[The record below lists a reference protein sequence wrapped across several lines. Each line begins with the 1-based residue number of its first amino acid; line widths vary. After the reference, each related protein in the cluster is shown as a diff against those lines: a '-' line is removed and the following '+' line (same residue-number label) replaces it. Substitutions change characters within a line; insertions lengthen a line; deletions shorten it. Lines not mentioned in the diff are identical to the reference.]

1 MATGATL
8 SEKVAS
14 FAATDFAQPSR
25 VAQAVRQHA
34 VQRILDNIGCM
45 YFGLSVP
52 PARKMADLAV
62 RLGRGDCHVIGYA
75 HTTSAPAAALAHGIL
90 AQSFEMNDLGAYVHA
105 GACVIPACLAALDE
119 SKIAVTGEQFTAA
132 VVAGYEVTVRLA
144 ESIGPGAELDIGWH
158 TPGFHGAVGASVAAA
173 LLLGS
178 DIATIA
184 QTIAIAADLAG
195 GGLMVARLGSD
206 TKRMHCGRGAETGLL
221 AALLA
226 REGLQCRL
234 DALEHPVWGYCRA
247 MAGGKPAADLD
258 AMTRSLGEKYVGFDR
273 TAIKYYCVG
282 AEVLGVIDNINKLKR
297 REGFSLPAIDSVTVG
312 TPKFFVLAES
322 HQFPRSATEVH
333 FNVEYGVAMALLFD
347 VTPIHEAGS
356 ELLRCW
362 MTGYENPE
370 VRALAAKVRH
380 VVDEDLER
388 RNPYAVDSKVSIRL
402 RDGAMLSEETQYV
415 RQEESKATMRFAPM
429 NLEKIVQK
437 FAVLTEQALS
447 PASRDLL
454 VRDILGLKD
463 LPDARKLWQ
472 SLSR

>member
-1 MATGATL
+1 MVAGAAL
-8 SEKVAS
+8 SEKIAS
-14 FAATDFAQPSR
+14 FAAADFAHPSR
-25 VAQAVRQHA
+25 IAPA
-34 VQRILDNIGCM
+34 VQQQSVERILDNLGCIV
-45 YFGLSVP
+45 FGLSVP
-52 PARKMADLAV
+52 PARKTAELAV
-62 RLGRGDCHVIGYA
+62 RLGQGACRVIGLPN
-75 HTTSAPAAALAHGIL
+75 TTSAPAAAMAHGIL
-90 AQSFEMNDLGAYVHA
+90 AQSFEMNDLGAFVHA

-119 SKIAVTGEQFTAA
+119 TRIAVTGEQFIAA

-158 TPGFHGAVGASVAAA
+158 TPGFHGAVGASVAAS

-206 TKRMHCGRGAETGLL
+206 TKRLHCGRGAETGLF

-234 DALEHPVWGYCRA
+234 DALEHPAWGYCRA

-297 REGFSLPAIDSVTVG
+297 REGFSLQAIDSITVG
-312 TPKFFVLAES
+312 TPRFFVLAES
-322 HQFPRSATEVH
+322 HEFPRSPTEVH

-347 VTPIHEAGS
+347 VAPVHEAGG
-356 ELLRCW
+356 ELLRTW
-362 MTGYENPE
+362 MTGYENSE
-370 VRALAAKVRH
+370 VRRIAAKVHH
-380 VVDEDLER
+380 VVDDDLEG

-402 RDGAMLSEETQYV
+402 RDGAVLTEETQYV
-415 RQEESKATMRFAPM
+415 RHEESKATMRFAPM
-429 NLEKIVQK
+429 SLEKIVQK
-437 FAVLTEQALS
+437 FAVLTEQSLS
-447 PASRDLL
+447 PASRDLA
-454 VRDILGLKD
+454 VRDILELKQ

-472 SLSR
+472 SLGC